1 MKTFAINTLG
11 CKVNQYESQ
20 QIRELLERLGL
31 HQTEPAEKPD
41 LVVINTCCVTL
52 HASAKSR
59 QYIRKSQKLNPKA
72 IIVVA
77 GCLPAVQIGELD
89 NLAGNINFITDRQN
103 LAKIL
108 ANITNDSNTQ
118 PNSENLQNNPDAPL
132 KTQNAAE
139 VNANKSPN
147 HPIFTTLSSFKGHT
161 RAFLKI
167 QDGCDAYCNYC
178 IIPKTR
184 PNVHSKPLETVLK
197 EAKQLVRSGHRE
209 IVVTG
214 IFLGAYGRKTARRK
228 KWPRSQ
234 NDKLPELLEKLAQI
248 PNLPRIRLSSLE
260 PADITPRLL
269 DAFRKY
275 PNIMPH
281 LHLSLQSGSD
291 NILKKMAR
299 QYNTEKFRKKI
310 ELIKNQLD
318 NPAITCDLI
327 VGFPGETDTDFQKT
341 VDLAKEVGFA
351 KMHVFGFSPRKG
363 THAANMTEKIDP
375 KIIKQRAKLLRDL
388 NSQLACK
395 FREQFV
401 GRTDSILIESEG
413 HSNNTPPAGRSK
425 RYFMVKLEKN
435 GRNYKPGDL
444 VTVKLLKNYPAK
456 IIAKPVKTSR
466 TS

>member
-20 QIRELLERLGL
+20 QVRELLERLGL
-31 HQTEPAEKPD
+31 SQTEYTEKPD

-72 IIVVA
+72 IIVAA

-108 ANITNDSNTQ
+108 AQITNGNNTQ
-118 PNSENLQNNPDAPL
+118 PNAENLQNNPDAPL
-132 KTQNAAE
+132 KTQHADEINAK
-139 VNANKSPN
+139 KSSTK
-147 HPIFTTLSSFKGHT
+147 PIFTTLSLFKGHT
-161 RAFLKI
+161 RAFLKV

-197 EAKQLVRSGHRE
+197 EAKQLVRAGHRE

-228 KWPRSQ
+228 SWPNPQ
-234 NDKLPELLEKLAQI
+234 NDKLPDLLEMLAQI

-269 DAFRKY
+269 DVFCKY

-299 QYNTEKFRKKI
+299 QYTTDEFRQKI
-310 ELIKNQLD
+310 ELIKNRLD
-318 NPAITCDLI
+318 KPAITCDLI
-327 VGFPGETDTDFQKT
+327 VGFPGETEADFQKT

-351 KMHVFGFSPRKG
+351 KMHVFGFSPRKY
-363 THAANMTEKIDP
+363 TPAAKMTDKVNP
-375 KIIKQRAKLLRDL
+375 KVIKQRAKLLRDL
-388 NSQLACK
+388 DNELACK
-395 FREQFV
+395 FRDRFI
-401 GRTDSILIESEG
+401 GGNDSILIESAG
-413 HSNNTPPAGRSK
+413 PYNNTTPAGRSK
-425 RYFMVKLEKN
+425 RYFMVQLENN
-435 GRNYKPGDL
+435 GQNYNPGDL
-444 VTVKLLKNYPAK
+444 VAVKLIKNTPAQMT
-456 IIAKPVKTSR
+456 AKPIKN
-466 TS
+466 

>member
-31 HQTEPAEKPD
+31 QQTEYPEKPD

-59 QYIRKSQKLNPKA
+59 QYIKKSQKLNPKA
-72 IIVVA
+72 NIVVA
-77 GCLPAVQIGELD
+77 GCLPTVQIGELG
-89 NLAGNINFITDRQN
+89 NLAGNINIVEDRKN

-108 ANITNDSNTQ
+108 AQITNDSNNQ
-118 PNSENLQNNPDAPL
+118 PNAKNLRNNPDVPL

-139 VNANKSPN
+139 INAKSPN
-147 HPIFTTLSSFKGHT
+147 YPIFTTLTSFKGHT
-161 RAFLKI
+161 RAFLKV

-197 EAKQLVRSGHRE
+197 EAKNLVRSGHRE

-214 IFLGAYGRKTARRK
+214 IFLGAYSRKTARRK
-228 KWPRSQ
+228 NWPHPQ

-299 QYNTEKFRKKI
+299 QYNTEKFREKI

-327 VGFPGETDTDFQKT
+327 VGFPGETDADFQKT
-341 VDLAKEVGFA
+341 VDLAREVGFS

-363 THAANMTEKIDP
+363 TPAANMTEKIDP
-375 KIIKQRAKLLRDL
+375 KVIKQRAKLLRDL
-388 NSQLACK
+388 NSELACK

-401 GRTDSILIESEG
+401 DRTDSILIESDG

-425 RYFMVKLEKN
+425 RYFMVQLEN
-435 GRNYKPGDL
+435 DGQNYNPGDL
-444 VTVKLLKNYPAK
+444 VTVKLIKNTPDKITAK
-456 IIAKPVKTSR
+456 HLTKSQTS
-466 TS
+466 

>member
-31 HQTEPAEKPD
+31 QQTEPAEKPD

-59 QYIRKSQKLNPKA
+59 QYINKSQKLNPKA
-72 IIVVA
+72 NIVVA
-77 GCLPAVQIGELD
+77 GCLPTVQIGELG
-89 NLAGNINFITDRQN
+89 NLAGNINIVADRQN

-108 ANITNDSNTQ
+108 EHITNGSNTQ
-118 PNSENLQNNPDAPL
+118 PKTKNLQKNPDAPL
-132 KTQNAAE
+132 KTQYAAQ
-139 VNANKSPN
+139 VNAKTQSSS

-161 RAFLKI
+161 RAFLKV

-184 PNVHSKPLETVLK
+184 PNVQSKPLETVLK

-228 KWPRSQ
+228 NWPHPQ
-234 NDKLPELLEKLAQI
+234 NNKLPELLENLAQI

-260 PADITPRLL
+260 PADITPGLL

-291 NILKKMAR
+291 KILKKMAR
-299 QYNTEKFRKKI
+299 QYNTEKFLS
-310 ELIKNQLD
+310 LIH
-318 NPAITCDLI
+318 I
-327 VGFPGETDTDFQKT
+327 
-341 VDLAKEVGFA
+341 
-351 KMHVFGFSPRKG
+351 
-363 THAANMTEKIDP
+363 
-375 KIIKQRAKLLRDL
+375 
-388 NSQLACK
+388 
-395 FREQFV
+395 
-401 GRTDSILIESEG
+401 
-413 HSNNTPPAGRSK
+413 
-425 RYFMVKLEKN
+425 
-435 GRNYKPGDL
+435 
-444 VTVKLLKNYPAK
+444 
-456 IIAKPVKTSR
+456 
-466 TS
+466 